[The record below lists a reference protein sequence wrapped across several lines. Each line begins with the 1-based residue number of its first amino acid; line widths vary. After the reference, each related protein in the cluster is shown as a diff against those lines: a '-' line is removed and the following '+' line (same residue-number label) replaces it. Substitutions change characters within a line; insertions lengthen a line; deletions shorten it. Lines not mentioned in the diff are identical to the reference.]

1 MRYTWSMDEEWA
13 KDRIR
18 DLETEN
24 DLLHADIDR
33 YREELDKSNASMD
46 YWEEQYNRC
55 HQELT
60 ELQEHFLELRKVWKD
75 ELCSEFGHNIIDG
88 SCADCIGLSLSS

>member
-1 MRYTWSMDEEWA
+1 MKSYDEEYL
-13 KDRIR
+13 RNLIR
-18 DLETEN
+18 GLETEN
-24 DLLHADIDR
+24 LDLKDDIEA
-33 YREELDKSNASMD
+33 YRQELDKSNASMD

-75 ELCSEFGHNIIDG
+75 ELCREFGHNITDG
-88 SCADCIGLSLSS
+88 SCADCIGFSYSS